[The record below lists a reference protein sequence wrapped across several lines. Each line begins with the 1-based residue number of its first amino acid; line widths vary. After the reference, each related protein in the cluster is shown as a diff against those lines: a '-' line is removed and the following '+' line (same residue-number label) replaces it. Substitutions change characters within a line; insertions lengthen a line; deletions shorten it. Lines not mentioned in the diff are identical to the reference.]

1 MSHETNRPM
10 YPNGLLPNHSM
21 PDGPT
26 PQPGAGQGA
35 QGNAVRT
42 SPLAWRAGGAI
53 VCHVSADQ
61 VPRVDLPKQAR
72 PIRLHGRPAYH
83 VTLISRRAL
92 EPIGAWMAQ
101 VWPHVT
107 GSVFGSPSPTLG
119 STLFRAE
126 EPSKGRVSWYL
137 EVLNPRG
144 WMAYTGTV
152 TLAIDAQ
159 LRAMGR
165 AGFVNTDADR
175 LFHVSVANLD
185 GDPMHSVGI
194 DAASRSSVILTPETP
209 SNPTPERNP

>member
-1 MSHETNRPM
+1 MSDETNGRIF
-10 YPNGLLPNHSM
+10 PNGLLPNRRVL
-21 PDGPT
+21 DRQT
-26 PQPGAGQGA
+26 PQPGAGQGV
-35 QGNAVRT
+35 QGKAAGP
-42 SPLAWRAGGAI
+42 SPLAWQPGGSI
-53 VCHVSADQ
+53 VCRISADQ
-61 VPRVDLPKQAR
+61 VPRVDLPKHAR

-83 VTLISRRAL
+83 VTLISRHAL
-92 EPIGAWMAQ
+92 EPIAAWMALI
-101 VWPHVT
+101 WPQVT
-107 GSVFGSPSPTLG
+107 GSVVGSPWPSLG

-175 LFHVSVANLD
+175 MFHVSIANLT

-209 SNPTPERNP
+209 SNETPERNP